1 MNKGQT
7 GQLNADIVLKTKTEP
22 KDWTYSL
29 QGSIDSV
36 LVNSNQVVYRNDFD
50 LLKSELTAS
59 EAARVELQAELF
71 DVHLKAD
78 KEHELNQ
85 AKITELETRCRE
97 LEKQLIIEI
106 KSHLPIYAP
115 EYVAKEMLKNR
126 LDELSAI
133 TIDSIKGD
141 QK

>member
-1 MNKGQT
+1 MSENGHCQDHKCFRS
-7 GQLNADIVLKTKTEP
+7 ADQECKQITC
-22 KDWTYSL
+22 
-29 QGSIDSV
+29 GRA
-36 LVNSNQVVYRNDFD
+36 YRIPND
-50 LLKSELTAS
+50 LLK
-59 EAARVELQAELF
+59 
-71 DVHLKAD
+71 KAND
-78 KEHELNQ
+78 R
-85 AKITELETRCRE
+85 IIELETRCRE